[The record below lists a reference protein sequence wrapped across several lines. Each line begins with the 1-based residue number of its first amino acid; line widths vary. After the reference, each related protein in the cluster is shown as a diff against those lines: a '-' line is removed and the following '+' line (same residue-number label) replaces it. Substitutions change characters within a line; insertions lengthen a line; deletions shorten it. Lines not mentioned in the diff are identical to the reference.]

1 MAIALVAGLSLG
13 ILLAKVEKLGFFILG
28 SVGGFMIGTLLYE
41 SILNDTFN
49 DEFWVYLYLAGFLI
63 VGGFFGLCVRGIV
76 TICVTSFIGSYLLVR
91 SLSFFIKDGMYFP
104 NEFTL
109 MKMIKTH
116 DYEFPKQ
123 FYYFLFGIL
132 GLTVLG
138 IIV

>member
-1 MAIALVAGLSLG
+1 M
-13 ILLAKVEKLGFFILG
+13 
-28 SVGGFMIGTLLYE
+28 
-41 SILNDTFN
+41 
-49 DEFWVYLYLAGFLI
+49 AGFLI

-116 DYEFPKQ
+116 DYEFVN
-123 FYYFLFGIL
+123 Y
-132 GLTVLG
+132 
-138 IIV
+138 II